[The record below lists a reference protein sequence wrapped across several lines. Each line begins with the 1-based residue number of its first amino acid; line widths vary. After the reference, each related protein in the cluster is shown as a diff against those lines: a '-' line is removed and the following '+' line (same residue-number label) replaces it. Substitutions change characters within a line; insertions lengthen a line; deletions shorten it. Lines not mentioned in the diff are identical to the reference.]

1 MIRVPDFV
9 TEDVPQWAKRQV
21 ERKKKLDTSKAELFE
36 YTEGLCV
43 QAMHIGPYDS
53 EPETVEKMH
62 NYAHSHTSSKQS
74 SVSPLNKKIMC
85 RLSQF
90 PANFLARAV

>member
-1 MIRVPDFV
+1 MIPVQ
-9 TEDVPQWAKRQV
+9 DVLQWAKIQV

-62 NYAHSHTSSKQS
+62 NYAHSHTSSKRSFVTQ
-74 SVSPLNKKIMC
+74 
-85 RLSQF
+85 
-90 PANFLARAV
+90 